1 MSVPDFRVLFER
13 APAAYLVLDPDLT
26 IVAVSDAYLAA
37 TMTRREDLLGRGV
50 FEAFPDNPADAGAT
64 GVSNLRASLDRVR
77 HTLEPDTMA
86 VQKYDIRRPDAEGG
100 GFEERHWSPVNT
112 PIVEH
117 GALSYIIHRV
127 EDVTDFAREARA
139 RVEERVATQ
148 ALQSRATRLE
158 HELYSRAQELQ
169 RANEDLRTL
178 QAELEGRVAQ
188 TTGDLAREA
197 DARQRTEDQLRRSEE
212 QLRQA
217 QKLEAVGRLAAGIS
231 HDFNN
236 LLSVVLSYSEEL
248 LNELPEG
255 SASRRDAGEIHR
267 AGERAAELTR
277 QLLVFSRQQV
287 LAPKILNLNELLT
300 GLGRMLARVVGEDV
314 DLTILPSPRLG
325 QVKADPGQVEQ
336 VLMNLVVNAR
346 DAMPAGGK
354 LTISTS
360 NVDLDETYAREHLNV
375 EPGPYVMVSVSDTG
389 VGMDRTT
396 QARLFEPFF
405 TTKGPGRGTGLGLST
420 VFGIV
425 KQSRGSIWVYSEPGH
440 GTTFKIYLPRVDA
453 AADRPVPAIAPVG
466 GSETILL
473 VEDEPQVRAVV
484 RRALERSGYSVLVAN
499 DPIDALRIA
508 DEADG
513 IDLLLTDVVMPQ
525 MNGRELAERV
535 RTRRPDTRVLFM
547 SGYTDDAI
555 LRHGVLDEG
564 VPFLQK
570 PVTPG
575 SLTRHVRA
583 TLDGPG

>member
-1 MSVPDFRVLFER
+1 MRQLVTDFAVLYEH
-13 APAAYLVLDPDLT
+13 APAPYLVLDPEFT
-26 IVAVSDAYLAA
+26 IVGVSDAYLAA
-37 TMTRREDLLGRGV
+37 TMTARDTILGRPL
-50 FEAFPDNPADAGAT
+50 FEVFPDNPDELDAT
-64 GVSNLRASLDRVR
+64 GVSNLRASLNRVVQR
-77 HTLEPDTMA
+77 LEPDTMA
-86 VQKYDIRRPDAEGG
+86 VQKYDIRRPDSDGG

-112 PIVEH
+112 PVVED
-117 GALSYIIHRV
+117 GRLRYIIHRV
-127 EDVTDFAREARA
+127 EDVTEFAKEARA
-139 RVEERVATQ
+139 RTQEREATQ

-158 HELYSRAQELQ
+158 HELYSRAQDLQ
-169 RANEDLRTL
+169 RANQELREL
-178 QAELEGRVAQ
+178 HEELEDRVAQ

-197 DARQRTEDQLRRSEE
+197 DARLRTEVQLRRSEE

-217 QKLEAVGRLAAGIS
+217 QKLEAVGRLAAGIA

-248 LNELPEG
+248 LNELPDG

-287 LAPKILNLNELLT
+287 LTPKILDLNELLT
-300 GLGRMLARVVGEDV
+300 GLGRMLTRVVGEDV
-314 DLTILPSPRLG
+314 ELTLMPSARLG

-336 VLMNLVVNAR
+336 VIMNLVVNAR
-346 DAMPAGGK
+346 DAMPNGGK
-354 LTISTS
+354 LTIATS
-360 NVDLDETYAREHLNV
+360 NVDLDEAYAREHLNV
-375 EPGPYVMVSVSDTG
+375 DPGRYVMLSVSDTG
-389 VGMDRTT
+389 VGMDKAT

-405 TTKGPGRGTGLGLST
+405 TTKGAGRGTGLGLST

-425 KQSRGSIWVYSEPGH
+425 KQSRGSIWVYSESGH
-440 GTTFKIYLPRVDA
+440 GSTFKIYLPRVDA
-453 AADRPVPAIAPVG
+453 AADRPVPAASPVG
-466 GSETILL
+466 GSEIILL

-484 RRALERSGYSVLVAN
+484 RRALERSGYAVLVAS

-508 DEADG
+508 DETAD

-535 RTRRPDTRVLFM
+535 RARRPDTRVLFM

-575 SLTRHVRA
+575 SLTRSVRQ
-583 TLDGPG
+583 TLDA